1 MKRFFVLVFLM
12 FFSAQLFAANIVGT
26 NIPDTITLNKV
37 NLKLNGYGIRKKW
50 FIKVYI
56 ASLYTTNKIKSY
68 QDALKDSS
76 EKIIRLDFLHNV
88 DKSKVTESLKEAFV
102 NITPDIPDSDAGKKF
117 FAQFN
122 TNFQVGDVLELALLP
137 DGTVITKHNG
147 KVLGAVKSARLAY
160 GLLAIY
166 IGDKSI
172 DKELKKGMLGN

>member
-1 MKRFFVLVFLM
+1 MKKFFVLFCLIL
-12 FFSAQLFAANIVGT
+12 FSSQLFAANIAGT
-26 NIPDTITLNKV
+26 NIPDTITLNNTV
-37 NLKLNGYGIRKKW
+37 LKLNGSGIRKKW
-50 FIKVYI
+50 FVKVYI
-56 ASLYTTNKIKSY
+56 ASLYTTNRIKNY

-76 EKIIRLDFLHNV
+76 EKIIRLDFLHDV

-117 FAQFN
+117 FSQFN
-122 TNFQVGDVLELALLP
+122 TNFKVGDVLELALLP

-147 KVLGAVKSARLAY
+147 KVLGAVTSARLAY

-166 IGDKSI
+166 IGDKPI